1 MRAAFLEINEVISQ
15 SDQSLVSGSCW
26 RIFMLWLSCVLVL
39 SEVCDSIVL
48 ALYIVSLLMSQRTV
62 VPAVFGAA
70 DILSALDEVV

>member
-1 MRAAFLEINEVISQ
+1 M
-15 SDQSLVSGSCW
+15 
-26 RIFMLWLSCVLVL
+26 LVL

>member
-1 MRAAFLEINEVISQ
+1 M
-15 SDQSLVSGSCW
+15 
-26 RIFMLWLSCVLVL
+26 LVL

-62 VPAVFGAA
+62 VPAGFGAA